1 MADNATKLIVAPF
14 LFILGSRST
23 HDFFISRMCLD
34 LGFNQSLLLIFIFL
48 PNKVDVRDIFYEET

>member
-14 LFILGSRST
+14 LFILGSHST